1 MRSTRLRKFALA
13 VAAAALVL
21 TPAGAA
27 YAGSGPAPSPAGK
40 SDRAAAQDTAP
51 TARGNPESKRARAA
65 GVCDDAYQIGATGY
79 IKRGGATIASVKQFY
94 SPECKENYGYLWVW
108 DSFRRTA
115 TPYDLTLGVFSYDQ
129 DKVLGRTGA
138 TDTDQ
143 QEVWTPGTDTVSD
156 CTAAVGSLRPEGV
169 PLPAQAASEK
179 RC

>member
-13 VAAAALVL
+13 AAATVLVL

-27 YAGSGPAPSPAGK
+27 YAGSGPAPEPAGK
-40 SDRAAAQDTAP
+40 SDRAATTAP
-51 TARGNPESKRARAA
+51 TAQGNPESKRARAA

-94 SPECKENYGYLWVW
+94 SKECNENYGYLWVW
-108 DSFRRTA
+108 DSFRNGA
-115 TPYDLTLGVFSYDQ
+115 EPYDLNLGVFSYDR
-129 DKVLGRTGA
+129 DMVLGEITIS
-138 TDTDQ
+138 DTKL
-143 QEVWTPGTDTVSD
+143 QELWTTGTDTAAE
-156 CTAAVGSLRPEGV
+156 CTAAVGTLRPEGV